1 MHTCIHA
8 KIHTY
13 THAYTHTHIHT
24 HTHTHTHI
32 IFIQTYIRA
41 QGNVATVLEAHLQGD
56 RDAGPG
62 GKLPRPHA
70 GAVDHELARDV
81 LAVRSAHAADAP
93 VAVQHVGNCDA
104 LDNLRALPPSA
115 LAQRHSSV
123 DGVDTAV
130 ICDVKAPQHVIDA
143 A

>member
-1 MHTCIHA
+1 MYVYVDVYIHTHMHTC
-8 KIHTY
+8 KNTY
-13 THAYTHTHIHT
+13 I
-24 HTHTHTHI
+24 HTHTHI
-32 IFIQTYIRA
+32 ISIHAYIRA

>member
-32 IFIQTYIRA
+32 ISIQTYIRA